1 MFRQDK
7 KAWNGMHEGYCAC
20 VQAAQHAQ
28 MLQEEAIKQVD
39 LRRRMRATV
48 VPALDK
54 DVRAMLRQLGEPVTL
69 FGEQEVCTC
78 QPLHLCCMMHLKS
91 GSALID
97 GCVTCQTLRRCHSD
111 MTCKPDRKPSVL
123 HVQYVKRLMLVLYQQ
138 GDFVA
143 E

>member
-1 MFRQDK
+1 
-7 KAWNGMHEGYCAC
+7 MHEGYCAC

-78 QPLHLCCMMHLKS
+78 QSLQLCCMMHLKREVESLLS
-91 GSALID
+91 GSCASPCED
-97 GCVTCQTLRRCHSD
+97 VTQT
-111 MTCKPDRKPSVL
+111 
-123 HVQYVKRLMLVLYQQ
+123 
-138 GDFVA
+138 
-143 E
+143 